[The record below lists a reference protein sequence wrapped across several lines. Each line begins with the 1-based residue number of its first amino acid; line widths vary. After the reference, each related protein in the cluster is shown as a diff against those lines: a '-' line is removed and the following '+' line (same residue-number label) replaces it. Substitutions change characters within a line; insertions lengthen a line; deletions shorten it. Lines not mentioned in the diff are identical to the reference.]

1 MILEETVE
9 NNNFIYKKIIPNID
23 KKNDVQYKIKS
34 KNYIKTFNN
43 KCNENISKSIELSES
58 NDVIEQFSKLQL
70 SDKGNVNKTV
80 NNKCKNN
87 TETERFSSNKDKKN
101 KNDADEKLLENKV
114 YSKNC
119 KTALCLD
126 DEQVIKSDDDKNN
139 QCKQL
144 PLESFLARAPVRNC
158 PSYVQSRKI
167 WKHDALKKP
176 IYPKQKNEFHTYKSS
191 LQLSPSQDLQF
202 KDSKEYRHDDEGI
215 NKTVVIE
222 LQQNINTNSTNS
234 SIKSTLPGIF
244 TFLENNEN
252 DFINSTSSSYSVDDL
267 QEYFQ
272 EEIGKNCNDKI
283 ANDEIKEIIKTSEI
297 YEYLKNDDNYNEIP
311 QLTRLISEIESPT
324 SDDNEKSSNYKER
337 LSSVESIGKAMI
349 YSSSTIMPSSPLHA
363 SSPPYIA
370 VSPDP
375 SHNATIINNLN
386 SVSPT
391 EAQYLKVV
399 TSIPSPIS
407 IGLCM
412 TMIDGNNKQ
421 PSTIVKERKI
431 LPKIENKST
440 INSEQRS
447 PTNCT
452 KKKSSRTNSINKT
465 LQEYLGSL
473 IPIKIKKE
481 FIRNFFSHIRSIE
494 EITKPRYRHKRTIL
508 HKFVLNQDLN
518 GTYLLIEQIRAY
530 IKSSG
535 GILKDFIDIK
545 DDYGYTP
552 LFYAVGKNSK
562 WITAYLLEC
571 KADSYIKDYEA
582 GNTPLHIA
590 TIHGNN
596 GLTVLRLLI
605 QQDKH
610 NVNITNK
617 KGQTILHSALIYN
630 QTETQKEKNELIR
643 FLLKKKYKV
652 CSQDNE
658 GKTPLHYAIKLCA
671 EIKKFDILQILLTE
685 GFDSNNGK
693 LQQDKN
699 GRSILHDAAL
709 QNHISRKVQKELI
722 EFIIGH
728 CSDLLEIK
736 DKDGKLPYELISSE
750 RTEIKEILQYKWD
763 NRYGYISFF

>member
-1 MILEETVE
+1 MILEESVE
-9 NNNFIYKKIIPNID
+9 NKNFIYKKIIPNID
-23 KKNDVQYKIKS
+23 RKNDVQYKIKS
-34 KNYIKTFNN
+34 KNYIKTFIN
-43 KCNENISKSIELSES
+43 KCNENISKSIELSEN

-70 SDKGNVNKTV
+70 SDKGNINKNV
-80 NNKCKNN
+80 NNKCKKN
-87 TETERFSSNKDKKN
+87 TETERISSNEDKKN
-101 KNDADEKLLENKV
+101 KNDADKLLENKV
-114 YSKNC
+114 YSENG

-126 DEQVIKSDDDKNN
+126 DEQVNKSDDDKNN
-139 QCKQL
+139 RCKQF

-167 WKHDALKKP
+167 WEHDALKKP
-176 IYPKQKNEFHTYKSS
+176 IYPKQKIEFHTSKSS

-202 KDSKEYRHDDEGI
+202 KDSKEYRYDEGI
-215 NKTVVIE
+215 YKTVTTE
-222 LQQNINTNSTNS
+222 LQQNINTNTTNS
-234 SIKSTLPGIF
+234 SIKSTLPGIS
-244 TFLENNEN
+244 TFLLENNVN

-272 EEIGKNCNDKI
+272 EEIGKNYNDKVT
-283 ANDEIKEIIKTSEI
+283 NDEIKEIKKKKEI
-297 YEYLKNDDNYNEIP
+297 YEYLKNDDNYNENP
-311 QLTRLISEIESPT
+311 QLTRLISEMESST
-324 SDDNEKSSNYKER
+324 SDDNEKSSNYKEK
-337 LSSVESIGKAMI
+337 LSSVESVGKAMI
-349 YSSSTIMPSSPLHA
+349 YSLSTIMPSSPMHA
-363 SSPPYIA
+363 SSPPHIA

-375 SHNATIINNLN
+375 SHNATIINNLD

-391 EAQYLKVV
+391 EAQYLTVV

-452 KKKSSRTNSINKT
+452 KKKSSRTNSVYKT
-465 LQEYLGSL
+465 VQEYLGSE
-473 IPIKIKKE
+473 IPIEIKKK
-481 FIRNFFSHIRSIE
+481 FMRNFFSHMSSIE
-494 EITKPRYRHKRTIL
+494 EITKQKYRHKRTIL
-508 HKFVLNQDLN
+508 HKSVLNEDLN

-535 GILKDFIDIK
+535 GSLKDFIDIK

-552 LFYAVGKNSK
+552 LFYAVEKNSK
-562 WITAYLLEC
+562 CVTAYLLEC
-571 KADSYIKDYEA
+571 GADSYTKDYEA

-590 TIHGNN
+590 TIHGNDA
-596 GLTVLRLLI
+596 LTVLRLLL
-605 QQDKH
+605 QRDKD
-610 NVNITNK
+610 NVNIINK

-652 CSQDNE
+652 SSQDNE
-658 GKTPLHYAIKLCA
+658 GKTPLHYAIRLCA

-693 LQQDKN
+693 LKQDKN

-709 QNHISRKVQKELI
+709 QNHICKKVQKELI